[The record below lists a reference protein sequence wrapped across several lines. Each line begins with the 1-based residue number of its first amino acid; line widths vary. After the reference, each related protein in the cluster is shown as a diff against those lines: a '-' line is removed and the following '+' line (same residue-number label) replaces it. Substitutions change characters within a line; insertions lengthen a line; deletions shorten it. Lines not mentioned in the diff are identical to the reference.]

1 MKTKTIILLLS
12 AFYFPAF
19 HSAFAQTDGGSYLG
33 VSFGG
38 SDFHIRDIHASELI
52 FRGVGIAPALQYIN
66 KGKMSAQ
73 YAEASFYSDNLSTT
87 NANFNTDNWRARA
100 RYSYLHTIAG
110 LSGDNVRIFLGGSL
124 SSLFCASDYYFS
136 LAGNFTGRA
145 ISSWYWSHSLDLS
158 LMADYS
164 PAYRESFSLFLFF
177 PVVSNVSRP
186 QYSSSGDYSYTE
198 NNWKIKAFG
207 RTESFIKNFSVNSIL
222 LYQRPVLGDFNL
234 QLSYGFFYSF
244 YGTPQD
250 INMYMND
257 FRAGFFYCF

>member
-1 MKTKTIILLLS
+1 MVKTKIVSIFSVFFIIGVQITL
-12 AFYFPAF
+12 
-19 HSAFAQTDGGSYLG
+19 AQTKSESYLG
-33 VSFGG
+33 GSFGG

-52 FRGVGIAPALQYIN
+52 FRGVGIAPALQFIN
-66 KGKMSAQ
+66 KGSASAQ
-73 YAEASFYSDNLSTT
+73 YAEASFYSDNLSAT
-87 NANFNTDNWRARA
+87 NANFNTNNWRARA
-100 RYSYLHTIAG
+100 RYSYLHAIAG
-110 LSGDNVRIFLGGSL
+110 ISSDNLRIFLGGSL

-136 LAGNFTGRA
+136 LSGNFTGRA
-145 ISSWYWSHSLDLS
+145 ISSWYWSHSIDLS
-158 LMADYS
+158 VMADYS

-207 RTESFIKNFSVNSIL
+207 TTESFIRNFSVNSIL
-222 LYQRPVLGDFNL
+222 FYQRPVLGDFNL
-234 QLSYGFFYSF
+234 QLSYGFSYSF

>member
-1 MKTKTIILLLS
+1 MEKAKILPLFSVFFIITIQFS
-12 AFYFPAF
+12 
-19 HSAFAQTDGGSYLG
+19 FAQTKSESYLG
-33 VSFGG
+33 GSFGG
-38 SDFHIRDIHASELI
+38 SDFHLRDIHASELI
-52 FRGVGIAPALQYIN
+52 FRGVGIAPALQFIH
-66 KGKMSAQ
+66 KGRMSAH
-73 YAEASFYSDNLSTT
+73 YAEASFYSDNLSAT
-87 NANFNTDNWRARA
+87 NANFNTTNWRARA
-100 RYSYLHTIAG
+100 RYSYLHAIPG
-110 LSGDNVRIFLGGSL
+110 ISNDNVRIFLGGSL

-164 PAYRESFSLFLFF
+164 PAYRESFFALLFF

-186 QYSSSGDYSYTE
+186 QYSSSGDYSYTK
-198 NNWKIKAFG
+198 NNWKMKAFG
-207 RTESFIKNFSVNSIL
+207 RTESFIKNFSVNAIL

-234 QLSYGFFYSF
+234 QLSYGFSYSF

-257 FRAGFFYCF
+257 FRAGIFYCF